1 MEQKIKLEE
10 LIDTLLEIQTRFTK
24 NQPETFKD
32 TGISFGYRIS
42 PIDGGVDVHMSKEFL
57 TDMKE
62 LYREKD

>member
-1 MEQKIKLEE
+1 MIKLEE

-24 NQPETFKD
+24 NQPATFKD

-42 PIDGGVDVHMSKEFL
+42 PIDGGIDIHLSREVA
-57 TDMKE
+57 TDLKE